1 MTTGTTPRRIQ
12 SVDRAF
18 QILHEIGDRGRCSVS
33 EIAEAIGLS
42 PGTVHTHLTTLKLNG
57 FVQQEDGEYKLGM
70 EFIPFSERV
79 RNQSPLY
86 RAARPQVDSL
96 AHEYDAVAHLSA
108 EYEGKVLILHETF
121 GEDAVGKR
129 IHTRKRNQP
138 QRHIHCTAAGKVIL
152 AHLPEDRARGIV
164 AEQGLP
170 GYTPNTITEE
180 EALFDELGRIRDRR
194 YAVNNEETIPGNRG
208 IGAPVLSE
216 DGGVHGAISISGPAN
231 SWRSEGFEDELAE
244 AVIRAADNTEI
255 NLYTEEQPS

>member
-1 MTTGTTPRRIQ
+1 MPPETTPRRIQ

-18 QILHEIGDRGRCSVS
+18 QILHEIGTRGRCSVS
-33 EIAEAIGLS
+33 ALADAIGLS

-57 FVQQEDGEYKLGM
+57 FVQQEGGDYKLGM

-86 RAARPQVDSL
+86 RAGRTEVDKL
-96 AHEYDAVAHLSA
+96 AHAYDAVAHLVT

-121 GEDAVGKR
+121 GEDAVGKQV
-129 IHTRKRNQP
+129 HTRKRNQP
-138 QRHIHCTAAGKVIL
+138 QRHIHCTAAGKAIL
-152 AHLPEDRARGIV
+152 AHLPEQRVREIVDR
-164 AEQGLP
+164 EGLRE
-170 GYTPNTITEE
+170 YTPNTITDE
-180 EALFDELGRIRDRR
+180 DELFEELAQIRDQR

-231 SWRSEGFEDELAE
+231 SWRSDGFEDELAQ
-244 AVIRAADNTEI
+244 AVIRSADNTEI
-255 NLYTEEQPS
+255 TLYTEAQPL